1 MLQKT
6 LRHSKLFLMLEG
18 LSYIRE
24 IKYEYFLSLCSY
36 RRLGVDMETDIFNIK
51 KKKKFSSS
59 WHSPTMK

>member
-51 KKKKFSSS
+51 KKKSFLAAGILQQ
-59 WHSPTMK
+59 